1 MTFNCIICYP
11 SIRAGAGEDAK
22 PPSPDKNT
30 SSGRG
35 STCQESQVIQILCNP
50 LNASQKIERIY
61 EVLRNRCLIRPYAD
75 IEKGNIGQ

>member
-50 LNASQKIERIY
+50 LNASQKIERILY
-61 EVLRNRCLIRPYAD
+61 IASIYGKREYRAIAS
-75 IEKGNIGQ
+75 